1 MSANLPS
8 AGRRAVLLAGAGAAA
23 GAGVVAGIPVLAQAS
38 ADYGAPV
45 IELCVPAGALT
56 LEQKAAMVKGLTD
69 VVLKAMGRTPDPA
82 RRCFVALME
91 TAEGGFGVDG
101 RVFAPKK

>member
-1 MSANLPS
+1 MSDSLPS

-23 GAGVVAGIPVLAQAS
+23 GVPALAQA
-38 ADYGAPV
+38 AAEFGAPV
-45 IELCVPAGALT
+45 IELCVPAGILT
-56 LEQKAAMVKGLTD
+56 LEQKAALVKGVTD
-69 VVLKAMGRTPDPA
+69 VVLKAMSRVPDPE

-91 TAEGGFGVDG
+91 TAEGGFGIDG